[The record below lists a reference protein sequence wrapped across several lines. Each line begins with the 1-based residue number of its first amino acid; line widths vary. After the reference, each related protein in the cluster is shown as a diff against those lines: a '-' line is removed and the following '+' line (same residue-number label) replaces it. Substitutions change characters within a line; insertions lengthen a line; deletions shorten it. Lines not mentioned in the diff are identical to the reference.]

1 MELDYRNMTQLIDI
15 RMKQLDDV
23 SKTHEYFNKEYVELM
38 KIRKSLSNLLI
49 LERKTW
55 QDFDVFEDSFNEAF
69 NPELDETECLS

>member
-55 QDFDVFEDSFNEAF
+55 QDFGVFEASFNEAF